1 MNPND
6 AHPCLAR
13 FEATNGSGL
22 WEVYPWGL
30 KVGGA
35 SYEFTCTSHIVHS
48 GTQGRSFRSTRLV
61 EEQDDFGLWAALAV
75 YQETGSWE
83 DAGLAAWALGDTT
96 VTPVV
101 ETHKIPGNVTLSIGG
116 LRRGDNL
123 NISLRYR
130 EDGQWVQA
138 DALQQFADV
147 CLAAI
152 RAYREAHTP
161 ATSPRR
167 HRRTGGRRV

>member
-1 MNPND
+1 MTRND
-6 AHPCLAR
+6 ANFCLAR
-13 FEATNGSGL
+13 FKATNGSGF

-35 SYEFTCTSHIVHS
+35 SYEFTPTSHIVHS
-48 GTQGRSFRSTRLV
+48 GTQGRSYRSTRLV

-116 LRRGDNL
+116 LRQGDNPDA
-123 NISLRYR
+123 SLRYR

-138 DALQQFADV
+138 DAIQQFADV

-152 RAYREAHTP
+152 KAYREAHSP
-161 ATSPRR
+161 APSPRPR
-167 HRRTGGRRV
+167 RRTSVRRP